1 MVSLILLIIS
11 VISIS
16 CAYIIQYKSPIL
28 GNLGQA
34 LPEHFVAILL
44 IFTLIFSVA
53 GIIMCF
59 VEQKKETRHWS
70 IVVCEGYCIQCSFS
84 ILDRGSRYRNF
95 LGIIVSQLMVILTYV
110 EIKEIRVL

>member
-16 CAYIIQYKSPIL
+16 CAYIIQYISPIL

-59 VEQKKETRHWS
+59 VERKRKHATGLLWYVKV
-70 IVVCEGYCIQCSFS
+70 IVFS
-84 ILDRGSRYRNF
+84 VLSVY
-95 LGIIVSQLMVILTYV
+95 LTGV
-110 EIKEIRVL
+110 VAIGTFWGLLFRS

>member
-1 MVSLILLIIS
+1 MVSLILLLIS

-16 CAYIIQYKSPIL
+16 CAYIIQFKSPIL

-59 VEQKKETRHWS
+59 VERKRKHATGLLWYVKV
-70 IVVCEGYCIQCSFS
+70 IVFS
-84 ILDRGSRYRNF
+84 VLSVY
-95 LGIIVSQLMVILTYV
+95 LTGV
-110 EIKEIRVL
+110 VAIGTFWGLLFRS

>member
-11 VISIS
+11 VLSIS
-16 CAYIIQYKSPIL
+16 CAYIIQYNSPIL

-59 VEQKKETRHWS
+59 VERKRKHATGLLWYVKV
-70 IVVCEGYCIQCSFS
+70 IVFS
-84 ILDRGSRYRNF
+84 VLSVY
-95 LGIIVSQLMVILTYV
+95 LTGV
-110 EIKEIRVL
+110 VAIGTFWGLLFRC

>member
-44 IFTLIFSVA
+44 IFTLIVERKRKHATGLLWYVKVIVFSVLSVYLT
-53 GIIMCF
+53 G
-59 VEQKKETRHWS
+59 
-70 IVVCEGYCIQCSFS
+70 VVAIGTFWGLLFRS
-84 ILDRGSRYRNF
+84 
-95 LGIIVSQLMVILTYV
+95 
-110 EIKEIRVL
+110 

>member
-16 CAYIIQYKSPIL
+16 CAYIIQYESPIL

-34 LPEHFVAILL
+34 LPEHLVAILL

-59 VEQKKETRHWS
+59 VERKGKHATGLLWYVKV
-70 IVVCEGYCIQCSFS
+70 IVFS
-84 ILDRGSRYRNF
+84 VLSVY
-95 LGIIVSQLMVILTYV
+95 LTGV
-110 EIKEIRVL
+110 VAIGTFWGLLFRS

>member
-34 LPEHFVAILL
+34 LPEHLVAILL

-53 GIIMCF
+53 GIIMCL
-59 VEQKKETRHWS
+59 T
-70 IVVCEGYCIQCSFS
+70 VVVAIGTFWGLLFRS
-84 ILDRGSRYRNF
+84 
-95 LGIIVSQLMVILTYV
+95 
-110 EIKEIRVL
+110 

>member
-1 MVSLILLIIS
+1 MVSLILLLIS

-59 VEQKKETRHWS
+59 VERKRKHATGLLWY
-70 IVVCEGYCIQCSFS
+70 VKV

>member
-1 MVSLILLIIS
+1 VVSLILLIIS

-28 GNLGQA
+28 GTS
-34 LPEHFVAILL
+34 
-44 IFTLIFSVA
+44 FTGTLCCDITYFYFDFFGSRNNNVLCRA
-53 GIIMCF
+53 
-59 VEQKKETRHWS
+59 KKETRHWS